1 MWNADQNSD
10 SVFRLT
16 KNMLTNTNNRI
27 QIFWE
32 IQIKLM
38 PTDTKNI
45 LTNSNKRIQILL
57 RNTNKVDAYRYN
69 FFWQIQIK
77 DTDTFE
83 KYK

>member
-1 MWNADQNSD
+1 MPVN
-10 SVFRLT
+10 T
-16 KNMLTNTNNRI
+16 TNTNNEI

-45 LTNSNKRIQILL
+45 WTNSNKRIQILL

-69 FFWQIQIK
+69 
-77 DTDTFE
+77 
-83 KYK
+83 KYFDKFK